1 MSKKN
6 EKTRIL
12 EKTRKIIKGRTIR
25 DILTLFEA
33 EEEKGE
39 RKKLDK
45 LEKKRT

>member
-6 EKTRIL
+6 GKTPIL
-12 EKTRKIIKGRTIR
+12 EKTRKIIKGRAIR

-33 EEEKGE
+33 EEEKEE